1 MTDAPRKPEAPA
13 AAEREP
19 APTSGPASLSGPAS
33 HDLAF
38 AMIAMHGTWLAAPG
52 APVSFA
58 GGAVDSRVVRPKQL
72 FFALSGENVDGFD
85 FAGAA
90 AAAGA
95 AAIVVEGSRGCPRN
109 LPAGVPVI
117 GVDDARQALAA
128 LARAV
133 RARFSGTVVGV
144 TGSNGKTTTKELCAA
159 ALSVGGRVLRTEG
172 NFNTEIGLPLTVL
185 AAAGDERFWVLE
197 MAMRGLGQIAF
208 LAQLARP
215 QIGVITNVA
224 SAHLELLG
232 SLENVARA
240 KGELF
245 ANLGPEGVAIRSA
258 DEPLLEQQATEAHI
272 PRARQW
278 LFDGRDADVA
288 VLEVVPAG
296 AAGTVARFA
305 VRGVPVVVR
314 LPLAG
319 RHNVR
324 NAAAALAVAGAA
336 GLDVRAAAEALSTA
350 RLPAHRSAPV
360 MIGGRMVLDDC
371 YNANPASMS
380 AALATIGGM
389 AAEGRAFAVLGD
401 MLELGPD
408 APALH
413 RAVGREAA
421 SRLVGL
427 VAVGRQAG
435 ETAAGAREGG
445 MLRAHLETT
454 EDPEVAASVAW
465 RWTAP
470 GDAIL
475 VKGSR
480 GMRLERVIAALQ
492 ALAARG

>member
-1 MTDAPRKPEAPA
+1 
-13 AAEREP
+13 
-19 APTSGPASLSGPAS
+19 
-33 HDLAF
+33 
-38 AMIAMHGTWLAAPG
+38 
-52 APVSFA
+52 
-58 GGAVDSRVVRPKQL
+58 
-72 FFALSGENVDGFD
+72 
-85 FAGAA
+85 
-90 AAAGA
+90 
-95 AAIVVEGSRGCPRN
+95 
-109 LPAGVPVI
+109 
-117 GVDDARQALAA
+117 
-128 LARAV
+128 
-133 RARFSGTVVGV
+133 
-144 TGSNGKTTTKELCAA
+144 
-159 ALSVGGRVLRTEG
+159 VGGRVLRTEG
-172 NFNTEIGLPLTVL
+172 NFNTEIGLPLTIL
-185 AAAGDERFWVLE
+185 SAAGDERFWVLE

-208 LAQLARP
+208 LSELARP

-232 SLENVARA
+232 SIENVARA

-245 ANLGPEGVAIRSA
+245 ANLGPAGVAIRSA
-258 DEPLLEQQATEAHI
+258 EEPLLEEQAAQAGM
-272 PRARQW
+272 PRDRQW
-278 LFDGRDADVA
+278 LFDGRGADVA

-336 GLDVRAAAEALSTA
+336 GLDVRAAAEALGGA

-360 MIGGRMVLDDC
+360 MIGGRLVLDDC

-380 AALATIGGM
+380 AALATVGGM
-389 AAEGRAFAVLGD
+389 ASGGRAFAVLGD

-421 SRLVGL
+421 ARVAGL
-427 VAVGRQAG
+427 VAIGKQAG
-435 ETAAGAREGG
+435 EMAAGAREGG
-445 MLRAHLETT
+445 MAAAHLETT
-454 EDPEVAASVAW
+454 EDFEVAASVAW
-465 RWTAP
+465 AWTVP

-475 VKGSR
+475 VKASR

-492 ALAARG
+492 ALSVRS